1 MYLCKDKVLVWKHEI
16 YEVCS
21 VKRQCNYAEMR
32 GVLLETQDI
41 YVKRCVVYKALE
53 QQSFHK
59 EIFKN
64 SNSDQI

>member
-1 MYLCKDKVLVWKHEI
+1 M
-16 YEVCS
+16 
-21 VKRQCNYAEMR
+21 KRQCNYAEMR

-41 YVKRCVVYKALE
+41 YMKRCVVYKALE